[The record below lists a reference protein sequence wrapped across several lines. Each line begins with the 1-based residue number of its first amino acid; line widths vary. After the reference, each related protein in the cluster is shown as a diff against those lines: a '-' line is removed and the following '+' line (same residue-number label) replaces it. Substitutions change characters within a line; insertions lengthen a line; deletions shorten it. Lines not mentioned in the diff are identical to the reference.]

1 MVRVL
6 RPRRCAGRLPEAG
19 RTNFPERA
27 DDFPPLNASEG
38 GAERL
43 EFGVVTNSPLSTALP
58 CGPSRGGSGTEVAST
73 DEIHRPVENSRD
85 TQKPRNDEEADVKKP
100 PGQFVNDELEE
111 QTMRFLE
118 EVKGLAKRRRKASEE
133 DQLGPPPSGGRQRS
147 SRR

>member
-1 MVRVL
+1 M
-6 RPRRCAGRLPEAG
+6 
-19 RTNFPERA
+19 
-27 DDFPPLNASEG
+27 
-38 GAERL
+38 
-43 EFGVVTNSPLSTALP
+43 
-58 CGPSRGGSGTEVAST
+58 
-73 DEIHRPVENSRD
+73 
-85 TQKPRNDEEADVKKP
+85 KKP